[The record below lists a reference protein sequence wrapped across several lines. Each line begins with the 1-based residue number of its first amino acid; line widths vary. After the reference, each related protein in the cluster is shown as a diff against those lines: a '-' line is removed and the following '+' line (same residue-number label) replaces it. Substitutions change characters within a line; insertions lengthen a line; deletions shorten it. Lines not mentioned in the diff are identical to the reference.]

1 MKWKYTLPISVLI
14 AVILFPIGCNR
25 EEFRWGKRIGD
36 IYYYENTI
44 FLGAQELTLLK
55 DITKNEIVF
64 SGKAGE
70 IGNITDNS
78 ILVMGV
84 SEKTPYG
91 LLRKV
96 SSIQAVGTD
105 ILISSSDAT
114 LLDVIKEGTIKFQK
128 KLLEKDFKIKSK
140 IEGVLVKGLNKSFDG
155 LALTMENLEV
165 YNDGTKTAGLSG
177 AIGISPEIDLT
188 IEIQFNEIKNI
199 NIVTTLNKIDEVALS
214 SNGPF
219 SGQKEIVAAEF
230 IHSPVIIDSLV
241 FVPEIKIICGFD
253 GTVSSDVSSGVRQD
267 RTITSV
273 IDYGNSKWSE
283 DPLTHSESF
292 DFIKPVLTDNS
303 QLKIYSGPEI
313 NIRLFGIPI
322 QVIKATGFYSLEAEK
337 TTSPYWR
344 LFIGNDGQNTIKG
357 DILGLREDYNQNLS
371 IEALEVGNAN
381 DN

>member
-1 MKWKYTLPISVLI
+1 MHRKNIVTICVLTLFFFLQ
-14 AVILFPIGCNR
+14 AGCKR
-25 EEFRWGKRIGD
+25 DEFTWGTKIGD
-36 IYYYENTI
+36 ITYSGNAVL
-44 FLGAQELTLLK
+44 LGDEELSLIKEVT
-55 DITKNEIVF
+55 DNEIIF
-64 SGKAGE
+64 TEKKGALK
-70 IGNITDNS
+70 NITSKS

-91 LLRKV
+91 LLRRV
-96 SSIQAVGTD
+96 NSLETNGTE
-105 ILISSSDAT
+105 LVISTTPAQ
-114 LLDVIKEGTIKFQK
+114 LDEAIKEGIIKFKK

-140 IEGVLVKGLNKSFDG
+140 IEGVLVKGPNKSFDG

-165 YNDGTKTAGLSG
+165 YDDGTKTAGLSG

-188 IEIQFNEIKNI
+188 IEIQFNEIKKI

-241 FVPEIKIICGFD
+241 FVPEIKIFCGFD

-273 IDYGNSKWSE
+273 IDYGASKWSE

-322 QVIKATGFYSLEAEK
+322 QVIKVTGFYSLEAEK
-337 TTSPYWR
+337 TASPSWR
-344 LFIGNDGQNTIKG
+344 LFIGTDGQNTIKG
-357 DILGLREDYNQNLS
+357 EILGLREDYTQNLS
-371 IEALEVGNAN
+371 IEALEIANAN